1 MKVKAIAMGYDG
13 FARVKPGT
21 VFDMP
26 DEMAYAAVDK
36 DGNKRLPRW
45 VVPADAEV
53 EDKGLK
59 LPGHKIV
66 RKPKS
71 GVKMEEKKADSFKST
86 GDEEVI

>member
-21 VFDMP
+21 VFEL
-26 DEMAYAAVDK
+26 DEEIIKAK
-36 DGNKRLPRW
+36 DGALPRW
-45 VVPADAEV
+45 VVPEDAAV

-59 LPGHKIV
+59 LPGAKIV

-71 GVKMEEKKADSFKST
+71 GAKAEKMEEKKADYSKST